1 MRTGETCDLGLHS
14 GTLILIP
21 FFCISVVPW
30 FQPGFPS
37 LIQSFAGTDLTIDCR
52 ALAGDVTWYKNAISV
67 RSLPNPRMSVSANG
81 SLLIQN
87 ASHVD
92 GGFYQAFARTSVD
105 EVCSPPITLDI
116 LGWYIVLTMTAS
128 LDNRVVFD
136 D

>member
-1 MRTGETCDLGLHS
+1 MGIHS
-14 GTLILIP
+14 GTLILMQ
-21 FFCISVVPW
+21 FFCISVVPS

-37 LIQSFAGTDLTIDCR
+37 VIQSFAGRDLTIDCR

-67 RSLPNPRMSVSANG
+67 QSLSSPRMSVSANG

-92 GGFYQAFARTSVD
+92 NGLYQVFARIFVD
-105 EVCSPPITLDI
+105 EVCSPPIALHI
-116 LGWYIVLTMTAS
+116 LGWCIVLTITAS
-128 LDNRVVFD
+128 PDMVFD